1 MLQHA
6 QERINE
12 KWNSMAIAEHFR
24 LATEKE
30 KTEAVARLV
39 KLSTGDFDFY
49 SFAILG
55 IAMAT
60 FGLILDT
67 PEVIIGSMLIA
78 PVLYPLMSLSL
89 ALVLVDTTLMYRSA
103 RTLLI
108 SFSVSIAIAFTL
120 TLLLSLFS
128 DLSLGEQV
136 IARAKPSLLF
146 FLVAFISGL
155 AATYSLVLANLNET
169 LPGVA
174 ISVSLVPPLAVVGVG
189 LGAGDVLMAGKAFV
203 LFLINVGGIALA
215 SMLTFTLMDLYNT
228 RKIALSAVRQ
238 EDKRLKAESEKI
250 QEIKEGTSNNE

>member
-1 MLQHA
+1 MS
-6 QERINE
+6 ITG
-12 KWNSMAIAEHFR
+12 HFR
-24 LATEKE
+24 LATDTE

-89 ALVLVDTTLMYRSA
+89 AFVLVDTALMYRSA

-108 SFSVSIAIAFTL
+108 SFSVSIAIAFFL
-120 TLLLSLFS
+120 TLFLSLFS
-128 DLSLGEQV
+128 DLNLGEQV
-136 IARAKPSLLF
+136 VARAKPSLLF

-174 ISVSLVPPLAVVGVG
+174 ISVSLVPPLAVVGVA
-189 LGAGDVLMAGKAFV
+189 LGAGDPILALKAMLLFV
-203 LFLINVGGIALA
+203 INVAGIALA
-215 SMLTFTLMDLYNT
+215 SMLTFTLMDLHSQH
-228 RKIALSAVRQ
+228 KIALSAVRQ
-238 EDKRLKAESEKI
+238 EEKRLKAENEKI
-250 QEIKEGTSNNE
+250 QEITEQNQE